1 MTGANLIS
9 LPRASANHLRR
20 ELGAARDAFDEVRP
34 HGWQD
39 AEAAYSKDSSLA
51 CEAATGRIDRT
62 VRALHQET
70 EIRFERERA
79 DDFVERFRRLDRA
92 SERQYAA
99 GDYSGYKAARAEMGN
114 MAMSLERDPQM
125 EFLLEIRKKQLG
137 IDMDFDSGMRL
148 GRQLALSHGLGR
160 GRGIGL

>member
-1 MTGANLIS
+1 M
-9 LPRASANHLRR
+9 
-20 ELGAARDAFDEVRP
+20 
-34 HGWQD
+34 
-39 AEAAYSKDSSLA
+39 
-51 CEAATGRIDRT
+51 
-62 VRALHQET
+62 
-70 EIRFERERA
+70 
-79 DDFVERFRRLDRA
+79 ERFRKLDRA
-92 SERQYAA
+92 SDRQYAA

-125 EFLLEIRKKQLG
+125 ESLLEIRKKQLG